1 MYGRLAL
8 MLALTAIA
16 MYALMYAMVDVIGNA
31 VPNLN
36 QLYMALLMTGP
47 MLLLE
52 LWIMRRMYPSRTLN
66 AVFAVLGVALIA
78 VPLFLIRTQA
88 GIGDAQLLRS
98 MIPHHAG
105 AVLMCEEATLAD
117 PQVEL
122 LCQNILM
129 TQRAELDWMRLKL
142 DSLEQ
147 AP

>member
-1 MYGRLAL
+1 MYGRLTL

-66 AVFAVLGVALIA
+66 ALFAAIGVALIV
-78 VPLFLIRTQA
+78 VPFFLIRSQA

-105 AVLMCEEATLAD
+105 AVLMCEEATIAD
-117 PQVEL
+117 PQIEL

-142 DSLEQ
+142 DALEQ